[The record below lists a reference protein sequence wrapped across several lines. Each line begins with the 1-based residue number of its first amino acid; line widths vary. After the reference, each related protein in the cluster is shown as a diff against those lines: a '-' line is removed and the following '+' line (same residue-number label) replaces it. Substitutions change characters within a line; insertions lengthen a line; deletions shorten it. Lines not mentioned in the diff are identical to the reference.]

1 MALSNLDND
10 NITRLF
16 KMININEQSHNNLM
30 SIRNN
35 YSSYSKLKLICK
47 QIEFLKKEAVNVI
60 ENHNLNIDIENIS
73 CNFRKVPG
81 NHYYLYKKNNEKILS
96 MISPDEGNIYDEF
109 IIKLYYDY
117 DNLFHIIE

>member
-35 YSSYSKLKLICK
+35 YSSYSKLELICK
-47 QIEFLKKEAVNVI
+47 QIEFLKKEALQKC
-60 ENHNLNIDIENIS
+60 LNNAQ
-73 CNFRKVPG
+73 
-81 NHYYLYKKNNEKILS
+81 YKILS
-96 MISPDEGNIYDEF
+96 NFVSQQ
-109 IIKLYYDY
+109 
-117 DNLFHIIE
+117 FHLL